1 MEVLYDE
8 DVASHIG
15 PEPCVVSREGQGEA
29 SAGDRAGWPSSR
41 ESVFSRVPT
50 VLPNWKATRI
60 AALARAVVWPGVVR
74 DPSMHGRSLDGNRE
88 ISCLT
93 DGLIPAGPRREGRMA
108 EAGDARA
115 REVGRLHSTCE
126 ASNKADLKSAAETVE
141 GRRPV
146 EGKASRDARPGLCAG
161 TGMHSKRHAYGSEVH
176 GPLKPRTSIAFDL
189 RQEPGAGMPLA
200 GICAG
205 GPGQPGSLPRLRLVP
220 HAGNST
226 PIPPLKRPAAVPFWS
241 T

>member
-1 MEVLYDE
+1 
-8 DVASHIG
+8 
-15 PEPCVVSREGQGEA
+15 
-29 SAGDRAGWPSSR
+29 
-41 ESVFSRVPT
+41 
-50 VLPNWKATRI
+50 
-60 AALARAVVWPGVVR
+60 
-74 DPSMHGRSLDGNRE
+74 
-88 ISCLT
+88 
-93 DGLIPAGPRREGRMA
+93 MA

-205 GPGQPGSLPRLRLVP
+205 GPGQPGSLPRLYILYSVIISILIIAIRR
-220 HAGNST
+220 T
-226 PIPPLKRPAAVPFWS
+226 TTERIWDPLKEFLIASAISAIFLGLMLGTAAALGGSV
-241 T
+241 